1 MPLALILRAHTTVP
15 VILNTSGMVSTVKVR
30 LASTMPLRAFLH
42 GGRGP
47 QVGEV
52 TRLAV
57 VEKKNAFTCTLITP
71 GCWGDVS

>member
-30 LASTMPLRAFLH
+30 LTSTMPLRAFLH

-57 VEKKNAFTCTLITP
+57 VEKKKRVYMYSYNP
-71 GCWGDVS
+71 GVLG